1 MCRRCLAAARVG
13 MPAHRPAQQ
22 HWHRT
27 SEEEPRLA
35 HQPSASGLQLFAS
48 WLQRVAG
55 AAVLVQSFTGPC
67 VVNGDCVCSS
77 NFQAARCA
85 ATSDASRRYG
95 NGEACNVTF
104 SQPVALHVHLFN
116 TEKKSDILFADG
128 TRFSGTQ
135 GPNGVVRVAWLVAA
149 VAPTTTASE
158 ARPLAQ
164 G

>member
-1 MCRRCLAAARVG
+1 M
-13 MPAHRPAQQ
+13 
-22 HWHRT
+22 
-27 SEEEPRLA
+27 
-35 HQPSASGLQLFAS
+35 
-48 WLQRVAG
+48 
-55 AAVLVQSFTGPC
+55 QSFTGPC

-128 TRFSGTQ
+128 ARFSGTQ

-149 VAPTTTASE
+149 VAPTTTSSE